1 MHTNAI
7 ESSPSVLIP
16 VIWIESV
23 RWTCRLTVTAFLLF
37 GLVTA
42 LSGCAVSTTKRLG
55 IVPSS
60 DADPDSMTG
69 KSRGS
74 FLRQFG
80 LPNAQFVNDS
90 DGTTFFVYERYTLQE
105 TEVYWPFIIMA
116 LAGGVCSS
124 NCSVD
129 YEDRDDYCVLLRFGP
144 DDRLLDYAVKDHHE
158 GYNCTNEFASQLAG
172 TRTLSVDALNDV
184 HDEVTA
190 AIELAELTG
199 NLAPLE
205 QWVTKGNQPAAF
217 AYYKHLSSKR
227 EMFTEAWGILCKIA
241 NESYGKA
248 QSEVGYWHKSSA
260 WSAWKG
266 TANNRLPWLKEIEIE
281 PNNRIAFM
289 WYELAVLNGDSTAV
303 AGRGYVAADM
313 TAEEIAQ
320 AEQMVRDWKPGDCPS
335 AEHRLTGD

>member
-1 MHTNAI
+1 
-7 ESSPSVLIP
+7 
-16 VIWIESV
+16 
-23 RWTCRLTVTAFLLF
+23 
-37 GLVTA
+37 
-42 LSGCAVSTTKRLG
+42 
-55 IVPSS
+55 
-60 DADPDSMTG
+60 MTG

-74 FLRQFG
+74 FLRQFD

-116 LAGGVCSS
+116 LAGGVCS
-124 NCSVD
+124 NCGSLG

-144 DDRLLDYAVKDHHE
+144 DDRLLDYTVKDHRE
-158 GYNCTNEFASQLAG
+158 GDNCTNEFASQLAG
-172 TRTLSVDALNDV
+172 TRTRSVD
-184 HDEVTA
+184 VTA
-190 AIELAELTG
+190 AIELAELRG
-199 NLAPLE
+199 NLAQLE
-205 QWVTKGNQPAAF
+205 QLATEGNPPAADALNDVHNF

-227 EMFTEAWGILCKIA
+227 EMFTKAWGILCKIA
-241 NESYGKA
+241 NDGYGKA

-266 TANNRLPWLKEIEIE
+266 TANNRLPWLKEIGIE

-335 AEHRLTGD
+335 AENRLGAPGET